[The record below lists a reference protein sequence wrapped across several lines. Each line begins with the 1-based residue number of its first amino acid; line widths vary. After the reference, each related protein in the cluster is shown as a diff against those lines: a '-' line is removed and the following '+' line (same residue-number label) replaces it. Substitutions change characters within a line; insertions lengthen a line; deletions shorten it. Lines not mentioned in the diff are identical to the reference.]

1 MQSLTQQHRSAVK
14 NQESVKDLGKARKW
28 TVVGVRNK
36 LQYFE
41 LFTVNENECPENND
55 KIIKRSIIL

>member
-1 MQSLTQQHRSAVK
+1 M
-14 NQESVKDLGKARKW
+14 KDLGKARKW